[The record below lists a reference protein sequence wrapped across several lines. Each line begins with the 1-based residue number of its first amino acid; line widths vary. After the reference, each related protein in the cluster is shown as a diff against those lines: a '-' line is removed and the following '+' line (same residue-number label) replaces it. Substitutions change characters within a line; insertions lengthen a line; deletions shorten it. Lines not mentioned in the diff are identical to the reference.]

1 MSGGG
6 GGNYQKDPLEVS
18 WVGRGR
24 GKLLEGSTRGK
35 LGREGKKVT
44 TRRIH

>member
-24 GKLLEGSTRGK
+24 RQLPEGSSRGK
-35 LGREGKKVT
+35 LVMEEGEPT
-44 TRRIH
+44 SIRI